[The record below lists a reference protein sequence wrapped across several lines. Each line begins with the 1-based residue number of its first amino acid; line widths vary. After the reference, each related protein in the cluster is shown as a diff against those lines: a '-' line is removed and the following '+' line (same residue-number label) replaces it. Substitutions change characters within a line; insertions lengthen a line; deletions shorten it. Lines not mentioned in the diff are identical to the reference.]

1 MNIIDAIKSG
11 KRFRIKNSSD
21 DWMHID
27 RNFYVCVGE
36 RDNPRIHHL
45 YIAGVILAKYE
56 VEEKSVTITE
66 SQFDFMICKYR
77 QVEAPTNAYLS
88 FDGAMAHVK
97 KELGF

>member
-11 KRFRIKNSSD
+11 KRFRLALSDD

-27 RNFYVCVGE
+27 NNGYVSVGSF
-36 RDNPRIHHL
+36 DCPRIHHL
-45 YIAGVILAKYE
+45 YIAKVILAKYE

-66 SQFDFMICKYR
+66 SGFDLMVCNYR
-77 QVEAPTNAYLS
+77 QAKAPTNAYLS

>member
-11 KRFRIKNSSD
+11 KRFRLALSDD

-27 RNFYVCVGE
+27 NNGYISVGSF
-36 RDNPRIHHL
+36 DCPRIHHL
-45 YIAGVILAKYE
+45 YIAKVILAKYE

-66 SQFDFMICKYR
+66 SQLDKAVMKFYMNR
-77 QVEAPTNAYLS
+77 
-88 FDGAMAHVK
+88 DGSHLFHDAVALVK